1 MFSDY
6 CPHHNL
12 SWVFSCHVILCMSC
26 HVMSWTSHL
35 CHVMSCDVGWCH
47 INSMFLCAHQRL
59 PCLRKLTITNIWE
72 KESRKSHNW
81 MYGFVWWLVDLIRCV
96 FGPASCLDWKYWSYE
111 VKQNKQPVVTRNQT
125 KDNEGVVNFQWSQ
138 PSGQSAG
145 SSSQSSCVFIL
156 STSGCWLYFST

>member
-1 MFSDY
+1 MSCDVMWFCVMSCDFV
-6 CPHHNL
+6 
-12 SWVFSCHVILCMSC
+12 WCHVTSHQC
-26 HVMSWTSHL
+26 HVML
-35 CHVMSCDVGWCH
+35 CDVGWCH
-47 INSMFLCAHQRL
+47 INSHVFMCTPTSALFEEVHNN
-59 PCLRKLTITNIWE
+59 TNIWE

-138 PSGQSAG
+138 PSSQSAG
-145 SSSQSSCVFIL
+145 SSSQRSCVLIL
-156 STSGCWLYFST
+156 STSDCWLYVST